1 MKPTQDPTSF
11 LPLAHVDLHILLA
24 LRGNERHGYAIM
36 QQVAE
41 ETNGQIKLGPGTLYG
56 AIKRLLASGLIVE
69 SARRRDPKRDDE
81 RRRYYRLLPLGRRV
95 LESEL
100 ERLAEIV
107 QTALAAGFLKSQVR

>member
-1 MKPTQDPTSF
+1 MKPARDPASS

-24 LRGNERHGYAIM
+24 LRGDERHGYAIM

-41 ETNGQIKLGPGTLYG
+41 ETSGQVKLGPGTLYG
-56 AIKRLLASGLIVE
+56 AIKRLLASGLIAE

-95 LESEL
+95 LEADL
-100 ERLAEIV
+100 ERL
-107 QTALAAGFLKSQVR
+107 